1 MKIIALLERLGFYT
15 KIGSILIPIISL
27 ILQTVP
33 PMYSYITGEI
43 TGEIMVPSGKKYFK
57 ITNIKSLILII

>member
-1 MKIIALLERLGFYT
+1 MKIFALLERLGFYT

-33 PMYSYITGEI
+33 PMYSYIIGEMN
-43 TGEIMVPSGKKYFK
+43 GEMMVPSGKKHLN
-57 ITNIKSLILII
+57 ITKSLIIII